1 MNVALFEAPYYPHGI
16 SLTQRVDDRALMTL
30 NARNEHDRCKFVD
43 DLRESILEMDE
54 MESLRIEGELEKQQ
68 ALRSPWDQRDSGLAD
83 MEATGEGNG
92 GDGSLLA
99 QSPCLK
105 RSALS
110 NSLLDLHDQQTAARP
125 VRRGSAGSLD
135 SGMSSATSSVSQ
147 ESSPHTVQYPDGA
160 AAAVATSVGDGTR
173 HGFLGNLFGKRGR
186 HTAAVTSTPQAAA
199 AATSEVPARTEPP
212 G

>member
-1 MNVALFEAPYYPHGI
+1 
-16 SLTQRVDDRALMTL
+16 
-30 NARNEHDRCKFVD
+30 
-43 DLRESILEMDE
+43 MDE

-92 GDGSLLA
+92 GGSTLLA

-110 NSLLDLHDQQTAARP
+110 NSLLDLHDQRLQLFFKPCR
-125 VRRGSAGSLD
+125 D
-135 SGMSSATSSVSQ
+135 SGAASSSRQRGFSGQWHGELAADRAAGNGPRLQSISFQSSAASSVSR
-147 ESSPHTVQYPDGA
+147 ESSPHTVQHPDGA
-160 AAAVATSVGDGTR
+160 VAAAATSSGDGTR

-186 HTAAVTSTPQAAA
+186 HMAVTTTSTTPQVAAVV
-199 AATSEVPARTEPP
+199 TSEVPAMTEPP

>member
-1 MNVALFEAPYYPHGI
+1 
-16 SLTQRVDDRALMTL
+16 
-30 NARNEHDRCKFVD
+30 
-43 DLRESILEMDE
+43 MDE

-92 GDGSLLA
+92 GGSTLLA

-110 NSLLDLHDQQTAARP
+110 NSLLDLHDQQTAVRP

-135 SGMSSATSSVSQ
+135 SGMSISFQSSAASSVSR
-147 ESSPHTVQYPDGA
+147 ESSPHTVQHPDGA
-160 AAAVATSVGDGTR
+160 VAAAATSSGDGTR

-186 HTAAVTSTPQAAA
+186 HMAVTTTSTTPQVAAVV
-199 AATSEVPARTEPP
+199 TSEVPAMTEPP

>member
-1 MNVALFEAPYYPHGI
+1 MALFEAPYYPHGI
-16 SLTQRVDDRALMTL
+16 SLSQRVDDRALMTL

-68 ALRSPWDQRDSGLAD
+68 PLRSPWDQRDSGLAD
-83 MEATGEGNG
+83 MEATGEGG
-92 GDGSLLA
+92 GAGGAGGGAGGGSGLLA

-135 SGMSSATSSVSQ
+135 SGMVSWQQTERLATGPA
-147 ESSPHTVQYPDGA
+147 SSPSP
-160 AAAVATSVGDGTR
+160 SSPR
-173 HGFLGNLFGKRGR
+173 R
-186 HTAAVTSTPQAAA
+186 
-199 AATSEVPARTEPP
+199 PAR
-212 G
+212 